1 MFLISVVFISCIF
14 VSLYGL
20 NRVESRWIRFPLS
33 VIFFLAAWLLLKFI
47 RQSALSMGEINGLW
61 LVLYY
66 FSVYLFFCSVRFAF
80 EKHPANHRVLKLY
93 TIYGYMSCCILFLF
107 AAAYIFLIAGTVFNA
122 DILWVAVMSM
132 PVLLFY
138 FGTAAKLVNRDNLIS
153 VLFLRKFGSTDLNEA
168 VRRSISTG
176 QGKITPRLITLDDEN
191 FAPQGTNWT
200 PLLVGLPGSA
210 IILVGPVLAAIWFD
224 ANAEILF
231 GFAENSVDAENVKR
245 AMRTFIMSIG
255 ICLLPWL
262 TFRMLVLVWSE
273 HAKRTSVEVESDINN
288 ITRTLMADRSEWQ
301 TFRAM
306 HIPRSRVVTTSH
318 QLWKSAVK
326 QLASSCDL
334 IVIDVSSD
342 SESIRWE
349 IELITEHH
357 LSRSLVLCNSASAL
371 PEQFSSGSSVY
382 FYSSKMQIV
391 DIVQQAMSE
400 KKCNNF
406 KQ

>member
-1 MFLISVVFISCIF
+1 M
-14 VSLYGL
+14 
-20 NRVESRWIRFPLS
+20 
-33 VIFFLAAWLLLKFI
+33 
-47 RQSALSMGEINGLW
+47 
-61 LVLYY
+61 
-66 FSVYLFFCSVRFAF
+66 
-80 EKHPANHRVLKLY
+80 
-93 TIYGYMSCCILFLF
+93 
-107 AAAYIFLIAGTVFNA
+107 
-122 DILWVAVMSM
+122 
-132 PVLLFY
+132 
-138 FGTAAKLVNRDNLIS
+138 
-153 VLFLRKFGSTDLNEA
+153 
-168 VRRSISTG
+168 RRSISTG

-400 KKCNNF
+400 KNATILSSKEFTEFDASRVLDWLACLAVPSILVILGIEGSPDLDLALFTVQLLFAVAVASICIFSNRSLSRLLG
-406 KQ
+406 KWDRVRRLLLLIIGAVVVVVLYTIPISILG